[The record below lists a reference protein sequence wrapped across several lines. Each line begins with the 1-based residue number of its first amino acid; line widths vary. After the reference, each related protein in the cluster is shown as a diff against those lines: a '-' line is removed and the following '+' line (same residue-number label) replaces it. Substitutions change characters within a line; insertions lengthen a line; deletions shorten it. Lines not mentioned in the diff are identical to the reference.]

1 MATVTPMDSVKLAN
15 STQMNEDAIVK
26 NKSTERKMYIKRR
39 FAKMDKEANENE
51 KKHRLN
57 EGKPI
62 LKMLPFLT
70 LVLLTPSYATAK
82 EPLRESDDNDYI
94 QIPALGRSFHLG
106 DLYDLKKDAVIPGP
120 KLWNTTSYDESN
132 VFDTKSEVVL
142 SESIDEKHSHFDIE
156 AHVALSFMAGLIS
169 VEGSAKYLDDR
180 KETNNVARVSL
191 RIKSR
196 TFERTLKAAL
206 FRKIDY
212 PSTLE
217 KITSATH
224 VVSRIQYGAGAV
236 FTFESKIS
244 KNQKERD
251 VAGSLSIAVKSIPSM
266 SISGSG
272 SLNLDEA
279 KRKNYEK
286 ITVRFNGDYLLKT
299 HPTSYADAIEV
310 YKTLPSL
317 LGENN
322 ENSVPIQVWL
332 YPLEK
337 LGLEPTSQIIHQ
349 IKDDLVSLVT
359 AEMESIQQIEIEANT
374 IIQSEEASY
383 HPRIVN
389 KVDTFLSHVRQF
401 KLLFQQSL
409 AALLPEIRGGSQAE
423 KSLSDL
429 LARKENSLFSRN
441 SLKKWLDHYKE
452 ELDVLTTTHD
462 LPNYCKDD
470 GEFAKYL
477 TGDVDN
483 NVPYTFAL
491 ILHLDT
497 IKEEHLEVMNRYLD
511 YMRQNISKDLKTPA
525 KDKWW
530 SSENENDMLH
540 NLTVKSRALNE
551 FFEID
556 KKMRE
561 KTSIKSNVKFA
572 VKESV
577 LNLASRNEQRITIEL
592 YKDAKRIDSNFE
604 IPTSPLGKP
613 EEKSSSY
620 DAIRIRWNEPEQG
633 KENVASYKVD
643 VFTLNDTTDNP
654 TFVKIQEKST
664 EGKIEYCE
672 ITGLDSQRPFIIKVG
687 VYTRFGKC
695 AESIASEVI
704 YTRPCPPGMF
714 HVTDHRCESCPKG
727 TFSEEEKS
735 QYCSPC
741 PMGTFYNGFG
751 ATSELNCTQ
760 CPKGTYNDKNG
771 SVSIDQCTKCPKGR
785 YNGKIGSLAVSDCL
799 KCPPGTFNNIEGQI
813 SNASCTKCQAG
824 SYNPNDG
831 ASVCIPCISGITTT
845 QQGAASYD
853 ECGKGSGKGSLDSK
867 LNSTVREIKMN
878 VDINIEVTRK
888 GLKHSLNIWG
898 GLETTLDAMKTSLE
912 ATDRTLEAKIRQGQV
927 RCQSNGGIV
936 AAKNVTKT
944 DDLTARTKAAQV
956 DFSPAFSAKPA
967 LIVAFDKIYTGI
979 EIWLYNVTNTSFQ
992 VGKIGKSG
1000 GNEFTWMA
1008 CGHIKDFS
1016 NCRPNRD
1023 FFLE

>member
-26 NKSTERKMYIKRR
+26 NKSTERTACKMYIKRR
-39 FAKMDKEANENE
+39 FAEMDKEAIENK

-70 LVLLTPSYATAK
+70 LVLMPSYATARK

-120 KLWNTTSYDESN
+120 KLWNTTTYDESN

-180 KETNNVARVSL
+180 RETNNVARVSL

-212 PSTLE
+212 PKTLE

-236 FTFESKIS
+236 FTFEKEIS
-244 KNQKERD
+244 KNQKERE

-286 ITVRFNGDYLLKT
+286 ISVRFNGDYLLKT

-322 ENSVPIQVWL
+322 ENSVPVKVWL

-337 LGLEPTSQIIHQ
+337 LPLESTSQIIHQ

-374 IIQSEEASY
+374 IIHSEEASY

-409 AALLPEIRGGSQAE
+409 AELLPKIRGGGEAE
-423 KSLSDL
+423 ASLSDL
-429 LARKENSLFSRN
+429 LAKKEDSFFSRN

-462 LPNYCKDD
+462 LPNYCKDE

-477 TGDVDN
+477 KGDVDN

-497 IKEEHLEVMNRYLD
+497 IKEKHLEAMNRYLD
-511 YMRQNISKDLKTPA
+511 NMRRNISEDLKTPV

-530 SSENENDMLH
+530 SPENDMLH
-540 NLTVKSRALNE
+540 NLTVKSRALNK

-556 KKMRE
+556 KEMRE
-561 KTSIKSNVKFA
+561 TMSIKSNVKFA

-613 EEKSSSY
+613 EEMSSSY
-620 DAIRIRWNEPEQG
+620 DAIRIRWNEPKQG
-633 KENVASYKVD
+633 KENVASYKVY
-643 VFTLNDTTDNP
+643 VLTLNDTSDNP

-664 EGKIEYCE
+664 VKNIDNFE
-672 ITGLDSQRPFIIKVG
+672 IMGLDSQRPFIIKVG

-714 HVTDHRCESCPKG
+714 HVTDHRCKSCPMG
-727 TFSEEEKS
+727 TFSNVEKS
-735 QYCSPC
+735 QYCFPC

-760 CPKGTYNDKNG
+760 CPKGTYNNKTG

-799 KCPPGTFNNIEGQI
+799 KCPAGTFNNIEGQI
-813 SNASCTKCQAG
+813 SNASCNKCQAG

-831 ASVCIPCISGITTT
+831 ASVCTPCTSGNTTT
-845 QQGAASYD
+845 KQGAVSND
-853 ECGKGSGKGSLDSK
+853 ECRGGSVDSK
-867 LNSTVREIKMN
+867 LQAFVTDTKAN
-878 VDINIEVTRK
+878 VDEKTKEVNK
-888 GLKHSLNIWG
+888 GLAASLD
-898 GLETTLDAMKTSLE
+898 LYRKLQTTLDETNRSLVE
-912 ATDRTLEAKIRQGQV
+912 TDRTLDAKIRQEQV
-927 RCQSNGGIV
+927 HCQSKVDYLTGDWREVVFGSAFLDEPALVV
-936 AAKNVTKT
+936 AFNFAGAYSNVT
-944 DDLTARTKAAQV
+944 
-956 DFSPAFSAKPA
+956 AK
-967 LIVAFDKIYTGI
+967 
-979 EIWLYNVTNTSFQ
+979 SFQ
-992 VGKIGKSG
+992 VKHTGKADKSE
-1000 GNEFTWMA
+1000 GNQFSWMA
-1008 CGHIKDFS
+1008 CG
-1016 NCRPNRD
+1016 
-1023 FFLE
+1023 LYV